1 MKVII
6 DTNSLISLARYYM
19 PFDSQETLFK
29 YIKSKIENQNLI
41 VIDAVYRECEYT
53 SQKLVLKSLKYLNEK
68 DFKSKFKI
76 PVKTKDLLPP
86 STKKFYNQLDNN
98 FRTSHSRKLN
108 DAEFEQ
114 LKKDYLDSADARIII
129 YALNRINKKENIIV
143 VTEESEF
150 GNDNKA
156 FKKIPAIC
164 KMLKIEVMTLP
175 ELLLKYDGINF
186 EFK

>member
-29 YIKSKIENQNLI
+29 YIKTKFENQSLI
-41 VIDAVYRECEYT
+41 IIDAVYKECEYI
-53 SQKLVLKSLKYLNEK
+53 SQRLVLKSLKYLGEK
-68 DFKSKFKI
+68 DFQHNFKI
-76 PVKTKDLLPP
+76 PSKTNDLLPP
-86 STKKFYNQLDNN
+86 SPKTFYNLLDNN
-98 FRTSHSRKLN
+98 FRTKSSRTLTE
-108 DAEFEQ
+108 AEFET
-114 LKKDYLDSADARIII
+114 LKKSFLESADAKIIL
-129 YALNRINKKENIIV
+129 YALIRKSKKEEIIV

-164 KMLKIEVMTLP
+164 KMLDIEVMTLP
-175 ELLLKYDGINF
+175 DLLLKYDGINF